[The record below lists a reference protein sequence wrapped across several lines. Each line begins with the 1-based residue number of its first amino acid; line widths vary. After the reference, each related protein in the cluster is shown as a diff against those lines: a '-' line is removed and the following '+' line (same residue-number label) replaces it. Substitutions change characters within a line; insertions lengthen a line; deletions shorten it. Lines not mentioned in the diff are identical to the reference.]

1 MFLKSRLISDKRGLA
16 NPHYLRGLSNF
27 PFMDKVK
34 IGISCGDINSI
45 SLEVILKALN
55 NEQIFKNIIPII
67 YGNIKI
73 VSYHKNIAL
82 LENLSINIIGQGRDP
97 VLVESIWSIAGM
109 TM

>member
-1 MFLKSRLISDKRGLA
+1 
-16 NPHYLRGLSNF
+16 
-27 PFMDKVK
+27 MDKVK

-82 LENLSINIIGQGRDP
+82 LENLSINIIGQGERP
-97 VLVESIWSIAGM
+97 RPGRINLVNCWNDNVTITLG
-109 TM
+109 